1 MNKASQ
7 RQTLETLERLKAVLS
22 GHFVFASGRHG
33 SAYVNKDAVYPHT
46 RDISRLCYE
55 IAKFFA
61 YDHVQVVIAP
71 AVGGVILSQWVAYH
85 LTGLMKEDVL
95 GVYADKTGIQ
105 TDGEVGFIIKRG
117 YDKLVADERVLVVED
132 ILTTGRSVKKV
143 VEAVRQS
150 GGRVVGVG
158 VLCNRGG
165 ITSEDLGDVPKLFAL
180 ADIKLESWAP
190 RDCPLCV
197 QGIPMNTDVG
207 KGREFLL
214 ASRAGA

>member
-7 RQTLETLERLKAVLS
+7 RQTLETLERLEAVLS

-95 GVYADKTGIQ
+95 GVYA
-105 TDGEVGFIIKRG
+105 
-117 YDKLVADERVLVVED
+117 
-132 ILTTGRSVKKV
+132 
-143 VEAVRQS
+143 
-150 GGRVVGVG
+150 
-158 VLCNRGG
+158 
-165 ITSEDLGDVPKLFAL
+165 
-180 ADIKLESWAP
+180 
-190 RDCPLCV
+190 
-197 QGIPMNTDVG
+197 
-207 KGREFLL
+207 
-214 ASRAGA
+214 